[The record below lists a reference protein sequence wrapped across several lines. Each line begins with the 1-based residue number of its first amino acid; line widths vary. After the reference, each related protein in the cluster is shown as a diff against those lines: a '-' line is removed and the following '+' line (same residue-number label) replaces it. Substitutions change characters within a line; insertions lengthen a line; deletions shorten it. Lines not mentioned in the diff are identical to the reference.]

1 MAEKTLI
8 KHTIEPQYVD
18 YTLRATLCAV
28 GNFMLD
34 AAGSDA
40 HNKGFGIDVLLPQ
53 YGMTWVLSRMT
64 IELDRRPAQYEEV
77 VLRTWVNENTRLIST
92 RNFEL
97 VDSEG
102 AVIGRA
108 VSQWCLLNVETRRVA
123 DITAFGAL
131 WEGRLCDAPSPCE
144 APRKVLPV
152 EYSGC
157 RERRVAYSDIDFNC
171 HVNTMRYISMM
182 VDSMPIDVWREDRSL
197 RFDVHFLHECRAD
210 QLLRIGYAEQD
221 NVSHFEVF
229 NVDDDKAACRA
240 TIEWL

>member
-1 MAEKTLI
+1 MASKTVIPLS
-8 KHTIEPQYVD
+8 IEPQYVD
-18 YTLRATLCAV
+18 YTLRATLCSV

-40 HNKGFGIDVLLPQ
+40 HNKGFGVDVLLPQ

-64 IELDRRPAQYEEV
+64 IELERRPAQYEKVE
-77 VLRTWVNENTRLIST
+77 LRTWVNENTRLVST

-102 AVIGRA
+102 HIIGRA
-108 VSQWCLLNVETRRVA
+108 VSQWCLINVETRRVA
-123 DITAFGAL
+123 DIMALGAL
-131 WEGRLCDAPSPCE
+131 WRGKLCEDPSPCA
-144 APRKVLPV
+144 APRKVVPV
-152 EYSGC
+152 EYENC

-182 VDSMPIDVWREDRSL
+182 IDSLPIDMWREDRPL
-197 RFDVHFLHECRAD
+197 RFDIHFLHECRAD
-210 QLLRIGYAEQD
+210 QMLRIGYAQAD

-229 NVDDDKAACRA
+229 NVDDATAACRA
-240 TIEWL
+240 TIEWR